1 MWQICK
7 INMKSERMSP
17 DRFSQHCRD
26 FYHVYVLMVGY
37 RSEDF
42 SSMWKHFH
50 WPWTWILFIIS
61 SDTYYSVRR
70 DSHFDCSIKEWV
82 HSLKSITFLFKHV
95 YFDILSEDV
104 CNNFLCWSLQPAMT
118 GRLVLDKSVNTIQHK
133 NRGPGWTRVWST
145 DESHWH
151 HGWCDPVARLSL
163 FICFLGSYMYC
174 L

>member
-1 MWQICK
+1 MWQIRKGELRPFFTALQRLLPTHLRVCVDGGVQ
-7 INMKSERMSP
+7 IR
-17 DRFSQHCRD
+17 RF
-26 FYHVYVLMVGY
+26 
-37 RSEDF
+37 
-42 SSMWKHFH
+42 HFH
-50 WPWTWILFIIS
+50 WPWNWILFIIS

-70 DSHFDCSIKEWV
+70 DSNFDCSIKEWV

-95 YFDILSEDV
+95 YFNILSEDV

-133 NRGPGWTRVWST
+133 NRGPGWTRVLST

-163 FICFLGSYMYC
+163 FICFLGLYMYC

>member
-7 INMKSERMSP
+7 INTKSERVSP

-26 FYHVYVLMVGY
+26 FYPHIYVYVLMVGY
-37 RSEDF
+37 RS
-42 SSMWKHFH
+42 
-50 WPWTWILFIIS
+50 LFIIS

-70 DSHFDCSIKEWV
+70 DSNFDCSIKEWV

-95 YFDILSEDV
+95 YFNILSEDV

-133 NRGPGWTRVWST
+133 NRGPGWTRVLST

-163 FICFLGSYMYC
+163 LICFLGSYMYC